1 MENPASQLGSPNWNL
16 PPPSS
21 SVALRCC
28 RWTTA
33 KSWDPRWVAL
43 GPWGSSG
50 FLWLVTWVAED
61 VYTIY
66 KWNKPRIGD
75 LRSPGSFILCV
86 SQLRW
91 SSIIANP
98 WHFSCWTWWT
108 MGFWV
113 DSFGGLNLQKTV
125 VSTSGKKGV
134 SGKSSSSIH
143 PILVGDKSP
152 LLEVYFAS
160 ETMIFV
166 GHPPFWEASNG
177 DFTSKFWRILKT
189 WNLPMS
195 ISTIKWRRIK
205 IQGSGICLVW
215 NGCTVHNSWLPTRQ
229 FWIPHS

>member
-1 MENPASQLGSPNWNL
+1 MTIWRFPKSCWYPHHPWYFRIFHEINRNNQAAIKGYPHGNPASQLGSPNWESSAAQLICRASLL
-16 PPPSS
+16 PVDDGEVLGPK
-21 SVALRCC
+21 VGC
-28 RWTTA
+28 
-33 KSWDPRWVAL
+33 L

-125 VSTSGKKGV
+125 VSTSGKKRG
-134 SGKSSSSIH
+134 
-143 PILVGDKSP
+143 
-152 LLEVYFAS
+152 
-160 ETMIFV
+160 
-166 GHPPFWEASNG
+166 FW
-177 DFTSKFWRILKT
+177 
-189 WNLPMS
+189 
-195 ISTIKWRRIK
+195 
-205 IQGSGICLVW
+205 
-215 NGCTVHNSWLPTRQ
+215 
-229 FWIPHS
+229 

>member
-1 MENPASQLGSPNWNL
+1 METPHPNWEVPTGNL

-125 VSTSGKKGV
+125 VSTSGKKGFLV
-134 SGKSSSSIH
+134 NLHLPFIQFWLGIRARYLKSILLVKPWFLLGIPHFEKH
-143 PILVGDKSP
+143 PMGISL
-152 LLEVYFAS
+152 AS
-160 ETMIFV
+160 FGESWKLGICPCRFQ
-166 GHPPFWEASNG
+166 PSNG
-177 DFTSKFWRILKT
+177 DESRSKGLEY
-189 WNLPMS
+189 
-195 ISTIKWRRIK
+195 
-205 IQGSGICLVW
+205 V
-215 NGCTVHNSWLPTRQ
+215 
-229 FWIPHS
+229 